1 MHFWITISDWFMKV
15 YEYSSKNIFTYL
27 MRINT
32 IFRKFVNI
40 VMRHDY
46 PSYVA
51 KVWNKYKNVYKCY
64 SITCISCKSQK

>member
-1 MHFWITISDWFMKV
+1 
-15 YEYSSKNIFTYL
+15 
-27 MRINT
+27 
-32 IFRKFVNI
+32 
-40 VMRHDY
+40 MRHDY